1 MSMMSIA
8 TKALAAALALTAI
21 LAPTQVFA
29 WQTHRGSTAVTAT
42 NDPALLNKGPIA
54 PPSFV
59 HPRPLVQPRPFVHR
73 PFHNGTVI
81 YSAPP
86 VYYAPPTYYDP
97 PPTYY
102 APPASYYPPAAYA
115 PPSGGTVA
123 VAPTPGVINYPH
135 GRYELH
141 GDGVAAPYTWVWI
154 PNPPSSPPPAT
165 NPAPPPPAA
174 PPEPSASDGASATP
188 RGPLYRWTDEQ
199 GAVHWTDRFDA
210 IPEQYRARAKQ
221 VQPS

>member
-1 MSMMSIA
+1 MSMPSIT
-8 TKALAAALALTAI
+8 TKALVAGLALMAG
-21 LAPTQVFA
+21 LAPVPLFA
-29 WQTHRGSTAVTAT
+29 WQRHRESAAVTNA
-42 NDPALLNKGPIA
+42 PALLNKGPIA

-59 HPRPLVQPRPFVHR
+59 HPRPLVQPRPFVTRPFVHR
-73 PFHNGTVI
+73 PFVHGGTVI

-86 VYYAPPTYYDP
+86 VYYAPPAYYYDP

-102 APPASYYPPAAYA
+102 APPPAS
-115 PPSGGTVA
+115 SGDTSTS
-123 VAPTPGVINYPH
+123 TPGVINSPH

-165 NPAPPPPAA
+165 NPAPPAPAA
-174 PPEPSASDGASATP
+174 PPEPSAFDGASATP
-188 RGPLYRWTDEQ
+188 RGPFYHWTDEQ
-199 GAVHWTDRFDA
+199 GVAHWTDRFDA

>member
-1 MSMMSIA
+1 V
-8 TKALAAALALTAI
+8 
-21 LAPTQVFA
+21 Q
-29 WQTHRGSTAVTAT
+29 
-42 NDPALLNKGPIA
+42 
-54 PPSFV
+54 
-59 HPRPLVQPRPFVHR
+59 PRPFVTRPFVHR
-73 PFHNGTVI
+73 PFVHGGTVI

-86 VYYAPPTYYDP
+86 VYYAPPAYYYDP

-102 APPASYYPPAAYA
+102 APPPATYYPPATS
-115 PPSGGTVA
+115 SGDTGTS
-123 VAPTPGVINYPH
+123 TPGVINYPH

-165 NPAPPPPAA
+165 NPAPPAPAA

-188 RGPLYRWTDEQ
+188 RGPFYHWTDEQ
-199 GAVHWTDRFDA
+199 GVAHWTDRFDA

>member
-1 MSMMSIA
+1 MPSIT
-8 TKALAAALALTAI
+8 TKALVAGLALMAG
-21 LAPTQVFA
+21 LAPVPLFA
-29 WQTHRGSTAVTAT
+29 WQRHRESAAVT

-59 HPRPLVQPRPFVHR
+59 HPRPLVQPRPFVTRPFVHR
-73 PFHNGTVI
+73 PFVHGGTVI

-86 VYYAPPTYYDP
+86 VYYAPPAYYYDP

-102 APPASYYPPAAYA
+102 APPPATYYPPATS
-115 PPSGGTVA
+115 SGDTGTS
-123 VAPTPGVINYPH
+123 TPGVINYPH

-154 PNPPSSPPPAT
+154 PNPPASPPPAT
-165 NPAPPPPAA
+165 APAPPAPVA
-174 PPEPSASDGASATP
+174 PPEPSASDGAPAVRS
-188 RGPLYRWTDEQ
+188 GPLFRWVDEH
-199 GAVHWTDRFDA
+199 GAIHWTDRVDA

-221 VQPS
+221 TQPS